1 MATPTDN
8 IEAMA
13 REICA
18 RDFERGGKHA
28 AEEIP
33 SLVDRFWPVVAALIE
48 AGLVDDN
55 DGTLRPYDFDAGEAA
70 WRDWLDRRGR

>member
-1 MATPTDN
+1 MAMPTDN

-28 AEEIP
+28 PDAIP
-33 SLVDRFWPVVAALIE
+33 ALVERFWPVVAALID
-48 AGLVDDN
+48 AGLVDD
-55 DGTLRPYDFDAGEAA
+55 DGTIRTGEFDAGQTA
-70 WRDWLDRRGR
+70 WEDWLDRRRQ